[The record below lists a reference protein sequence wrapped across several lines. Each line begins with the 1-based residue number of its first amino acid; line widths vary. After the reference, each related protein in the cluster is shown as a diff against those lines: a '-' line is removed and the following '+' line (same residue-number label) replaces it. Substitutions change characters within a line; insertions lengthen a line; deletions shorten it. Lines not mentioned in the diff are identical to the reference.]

1 MVLQL
6 FGVQYIYNFMDQINS
21 LWKILKGEF
30 KPFPTFSPLAGAVL
44 VSLKVNKLLQ

>member
-1 MVLQL
+1 MNGFAV
-6 FGVQYIYNFMDQINS
+6 VRYIYNFVHQINS

-30 KPFPTFSPLAGAVL
+30 KLFPTSSPLAGAVL